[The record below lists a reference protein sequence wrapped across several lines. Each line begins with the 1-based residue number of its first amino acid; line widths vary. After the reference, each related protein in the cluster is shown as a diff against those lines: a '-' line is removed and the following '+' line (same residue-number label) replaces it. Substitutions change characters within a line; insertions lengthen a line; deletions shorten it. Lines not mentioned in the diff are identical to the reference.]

1 MASEKFKEKYI
12 LETTLGSF
20 NLNLKLA
27 TKIIG
32 GIMKIVIVGLG
43 VIGGGYAMALKEA
56 GYEEVYGIDKNI
68 DTLRKAKALG
78 IIKEGYEDEKEI
90 IKGADLIVLAVYP
103 NLVKSFIINNKDSF
117 KDGTIITDVTG
128 IKQLFI
134 NEIINILPENV
145 DFVFAHPMA
154 GREKKGIDYAT
165 NQVFK
170 GANFLITVTDKNKDK
185 NVDIIE
191 NLAYKMGFN
200 NVKRI
205 CPKYHDEMIAFTS
218 QLPHALAVALI
229 NSDIEG
235 RNTGEFIGDSYRDL
249 TRIANINESLWSQL
263 FLGNKE
269 NLLKAIYNF
278 EKELDKIK
286 DSVKN
291 EDKETLQKLFIKSS
305 IRREKL

>member
-1 MASEKFKEKYI
+1 MR
-12 LETTLGSF
+12 
-20 NLNLKLA
+20 
-27 TKIIG
+27 
-32 GIMKIVIVGLG
+32 IVIVGLG

-56 GYEEVYGIDKNI
+56 GYTEVYGIDKNI
-68 DTLRKAKALG
+68 ETLRKAKSLG

-90 IKGADLIVLAVYP
+90 IQDADLIVLAVYP
-103 NLVKSFIINNKDSF
+103 NLVKDFIINNKEHF
-117 KDGTIITDVTG
+117 KDGAVITDVTG

-134 NEIINILPENV
+134 NEITRILPQNI

-170 GANFLITVTDKNKDK
+170 GANFLITVTDRNKDE
-185 NVDIIE
+185 NLDLIE
-191 NLAYKMGFN
+191 NLAYKMGFKH
-200 NVKRI
+200 VKRI

-269 NLLKAIYNF
+269 NLLQAIYNF
-278 EKELDKIK
+278 EEELDKIK
-286 DSVKN
+286 ICLEN
-291 EDKETLQKLFIKSS
+291 EDKENLQELFIKSS
-305 IRREKL
+305 LRREKL

>member
-1 MASEKFKEKYI
+1 MR
-12 LETTLGSF
+12 
-20 NLNLKLA
+20 
-27 TKIIG
+27 
-32 GIMKIVIVGLG
+32 IVIVGLG

-68 DTLRKAKALG
+68 DTLRKAKSLG
-78 IIKEGYEDEKEI
+78 IIKEGYEDDKEI
-90 IKGADLIVLAVYP
+90 IQDADLIVLAVYP
-103 NLVKSFIINNKDSF
+103 NLVKNFIINNKDNF

-165 NQVFK
+165 SQVFK

-185 NVDIIE
+185 NLELIE
-191 NLAYKMGFN
+191 NIAYEMGFKY
-200 NVKRI
+200 VKRI

-269 NLLKAIYNF
+269 NLLQAIYNF

-286 DSVKN
+286 SCVEN
-291 EDKETLQKLFIKSS
+291 EDKETLQELFIKSS
-305 IRREKL
+305 LRRENL

>member
-1 MASEKFKEKYI
+1 
-12 LETTLGSF
+12 
-20 NLNLKLA
+20 
-27 TKIIG
+27 
-32 GIMKIVIVGLG
+32 MKIVIVGLG

>member
-1 MASEKFKEKYI
+1 MR
-12 LETTLGSF
+12 
-20 NLNLKLA
+20 
-27 TKIIG
+27 
-32 GIMKIVIVGLG
+32 IVIVGLG

-56 GYEEVYGIDKNI
+56 GYTEVYGIDKNI
-68 DTLRKAKALG
+68 ETLRKAKSLG

-90 IKGADLIVLAVYP
+90 IQDADLIVLAVYP
-103 NLVKSFIINNKDSF
+103 NLVKDFIINNKEHF
-117 KDGTIITDVTG
+117 KDGAVITDVTG

-134 NEIINILPENV
+134 NEITKVLPENI

-165 NQVFK
+165 NKVFK
-170 GANFLITVTDKNKDK
+170 GANFLITVTDRNKDE
-185 NVDIIE
+185 NLDLIE
-191 NLAYKMGFN
+191 NLAYKMGFKH
-200 NVKRI
+200 VKRI

-269 NLLKAIYNF
+269 NLLQAIYNF
-278 EKELDKIK
+278 EEELDKIK
-286 DSVKN
+286 SCLEN
-291 EDKETLQKLFIKSS
+291 EDKENLQELFIKSS
-305 IRREKL
+305 LRREKL